1 MPEDNKL
8 VPGQNGTNGAVE
20 LIPASSRLPAWDL
33 SPREPHLYDYL
44 LILRKHQWLILS
56 FLLAVVTIVTITTFR
71 MQSVYVATAR
81 IEIDRENGSI
91 LPFQGMESYDYM
103 MDTENYIE
111 TQSKILT
118 SETLALK
125 TIRSS
130 GLGARPE
137 YASPNGPS
145 EAVAVGSLENQKRP
159 PELGAF
165 LGSLG
170 VKRVPNSRLMDVS
183 FESTDPQFAARIV
196 NEHIKNFEQQNIQA
210 RYDETNQAT
219 SWLQGELDELKIKV
233 QDSEDRRIAY
243 ERKNQIWTLDDKQS
257 ITTQRLADVNRAYT
271 DAQQERMKKEAFYQF
286 AKAGDINEV
295 PQLRDNPVLQ
305 GLINKRETLAE
316 DYTEAV
322 NQYGPNFPR
331 VQRLQAQLKDLD
343 QLIQKENQNTLSRIE
358 NEYREAKQRE
368 IMMLQALDDQKVE
381 ANQMAE
387 RLVEYNIL
395 KREAEANKALY
406 DGLMT
411 KLKEVSISSALQ
423 SSNIR
428 VVDPAMIPA
437 YPSRPAKARN
447 IALAFIVGLVG
458 GIGLA
463 LLREYLDNT
472 VKTPDDIETLARLPS
487 LAVVPQFGASN
498 GNGSR
503 KRLLQGISTNGHDK
517 RIELVA
523 QHLPK
528 SQMSEAFR
536 ALRTSLLLS
545 QPGRPPQVIL
555 VTSALPREGKTTA
568 AANLAVTLAQ
578 LGDKTVLVDADLRK
592 PGVGRLLNLGGG
604 KYAGFSSYLAGVSSL
619 DLVTIQHPSVPNLSA
634 IPTGPLP
641 PNPADLLSSSKLA
654 EAIAE
659 LRSKFKFIVIDSPPI
674 MAATDAVILSVK
686 TDGVL
691 LVVRSGETPKE
702 AFTRTRDLLI
712 SVKCHILGVV
722 LNAVDSSAP
731 DYYYSYRYY
740 PYSYGY
746 GPQEAGEFP
755 HAHDHAHHDHA
766 HDANLAHEAEEESSV
781 SERSTRDRDDDQV
794 L

>member
-1 MPEDNKL
+1 MADDNKL
-8 VPGQNGTNGAVE
+8 VPRENGSNGVVE
-20 LIPASSRLPAWDL
+20 LIPPSTRLPAWDL

-44 LILRKHQWLILS
+44 LILRKHQWLIVS
-56 FLLAVVTIVTITTFR
+56 FLLAVVTIVTIATFR
-71 MQSVYVATAR
+71 MQAVYVATAR

-91 LPFQGMESYDYM
+91 LPFQGMETYDFM
-103 MDTENYIE
+103 MDLENYIE

-118 SETLALK
+118 SETLALR

-137 YASPNGPS
+137 YSSPNGPS
-145 EAVAVGSLENQKRP
+145 EALAIGSLENQKRP

-170 VKRVPNSRLMDVS
+170 IKRVPNSRLLDVS

-196 NEHIKNFEQQNIQA
+196 NEHIKNFQEQNIRS
-210 RYDETNQAT
+210 RYDETTRAT
-219 SWLQGELDELKIKV
+219 AWLRNELDELKITV
-233 QDSEDRRIAY
+233 QESEDKRIAY
-243 ERKNQIWTLDDKQS
+243 ERKNQIWTLDDKS
-257 ITTQRLADVNRAYT
+257 NITTQRLADINKELT
-271 DAQQERMKKEAFYQF
+271 EAQAERMRKEALFQF
-286 AKAGDINEV
+286 AKAGDIADV
-295 PQLRDNPVLQ
+295 PQLRDNLVLQ
-305 GLINKRETLAE
+305 TLTQKRQTATS
-316 DYTEAV
+316 DYNDALS
-322 NQYGPNFPR
+322 QYGPNFPK
-331 VQRLQAQLKDLD
+331 VQRLQAQLKDMD
-343 QLIQKENQNTLSRIE
+343 QLIQKENVNTLNRIE
-358 NEYREAKQRE
+358 TDYREARE
-368 IMMLQALDDQKVE
+368 RENLLTEALDQQKVA
-381 ANQMAE
+381 ANAMAE
-387 RLVEYNIL
+387 KMVEYNIL
-395 KREAEANKALY
+395 KREAEASKALY

-411 KLKEVSISSALQ
+411 KLKEVGISAALQ

-428 VVDPAMIPA
+428 VVDPAMIPT

-447 IALAFIVGLVG
+447 IALAFLVGLVG

-463 LLREYLDNT
+463 LMREYLDNT

-487 LAVVPQFGASN
+487 LAVVPQFGSSN
-498 GNGSR
+498 GNGR
-503 KRLLQGISTNGHDK
+503 RNRLLPGISTNGHQK

-578 LGDKTVLVDADLRK
+578 LGDRTVLVDADLRK
-592 PGVGRLLNLGGG
+592 PGVSRLLNLASG

-619 DLVTIQHPSVPNLSA
+619 DLVIVPHPDIPNLAA

-641 PNPADLLSSSKLA
+641 PNPADLLSSHKLT

-659 LRSKFKFIVIDSPPI
+659 LRTKFKFIVIDSPPI
-674 MAATDAVILSVK
+674 MAATDAVILSVQ

-702 AFTRTRDLLI
+702 AFTRTRDLLM

-722 LNAVDSSAP
+722 LNAVDSGAP

-746 GPQEAGEFP
+746 GPQEAAES
-755 HAHDHAHHDHA
+755 
-766 HDANLAHEAEEESSV
+766 ANEEDELESV
-781 SERSTRDRDDDQV
+781 SERSPRRRDDDQT

>member
-1 MPEDNKL
+1 MSEDNKL
-8 VPGQNGTNGAVE
+8 VPRENGSNGAIE
-20 LIPASSRLPAWDL
+20 LMPVSGRLSPFEL

-56 FLLAVVTIVTITTFR
+56 FMLAVVTIVAIATFR
-71 MQSVYVATAR
+71 MQPVYVATAR
-81 IEIDRENGSI
+81 IEIDRENANI
-91 LPFQGMESYDYM
+91 LPFQGSDSYDYM
-103 MDTENYIE
+103 MDLENYIE

-118 SETLALK
+118 SQTLALQ
-125 TIRSS
+125 TIRNAGLSS
-130 GLGARPE
+130 RPE
-137 YASPNGPS
+137 FSSPSGPS
-145 EAVAVGSLENQKRP
+145 EAVASGNLANQPRP
-159 PELGAF
+159 PELGEF

-170 VKRVPNSRLMDVS
+170 VKRVPTSRLMDVS
-183 FESTDPQFAARIV
+183 FESTDPQLAARIV
-196 NEHIKNFEQQNIQA
+196 NAHIATYIEQNFRSKYESTTQA
-210 RYDETNQAT
+210 ST
-219 SWLQGELDELKIKV
+219 WLLDQLSELKIKV
-233 QDSEDRRIAY
+233 QKSEDARIAY
-243 ERKNQIWTLDDKQS
+243 ERQNQIWTLDDKQS
-257 ITTQRLADVNRAYT
+257 IATQRLSDANKQLS
-271 DAQQERMKKEAFYQF
+271 DAQSERMKKESLYQF
-286 AKAGDINEV
+286 AKNGNLDAV
-295 PQLRDNPVLQ
+295 PQVQSNAALEDLLKKRDEAKSQ
-305 GLINKRETLAE
+305 FE
-316 DYTEAV
+316 DAL

-343 QLIQKENQNTLSRIE
+343 ATIQKEKQQILSVLESDYQEARQ
-358 NEYREAKQRE
+358 REA
-368 IMMLQALDDQKVE
+368 MLAAALDQQKAE

-387 RLVEYNIL
+387 KLVEYNIL

-406 DGLMT
+406 EGLMT
-411 KLKEVSISSALQ
+411 KLKETAISASLR

-428 VVDPAMIPA
+428 VVDPAMVPTTPA
-437 YPSRPAKARN
+437 RPAKARN
-447 IALAFIVGLVG
+447 IALAFLVGLVG

-487 LAVVPQFGASN
+487 LAVVPQFAGSN
-498 GNGSR
+498 GHSR
-503 KRLLQGISTNGHDK
+503 RSALLPGAAANGHEK

-536 ALRTSLLLS
+536 ALRTSILLS
-545 QPGRPPQVIL
+545 QADHPPQVIL

-592 PGVGRLLNLGGG
+592 PGIGRLLNLGGG
-604 KYAGFSSYLAGVSSL
+604 TYAGLSSYLAGVSSL
-619 DLVTIQHPSVPNLSA
+619 DLVSVPHPAIPNLVA

-641 PNPADLLSSSKLA
+641 PNPADLLSSHKLV

-659 LRSKFKFIVIDSPPI
+659 LRARYKFIVIDSPPI
-674 MAATDAVILSVK
+674 MAATDAVILSVQ

-702 AFTRTRDLLI
+702 AFTRTRDLLA
-712 SVKCHILGVV
+712 SVKCRILGVV

-746 GPQEAGEFP
+746 GPQETA
-755 HAHDHAHHDHA
+755 DHSHQQ
-766 HDANLAHEAEEESSV
+766 ESDSIAQ
-781 SERSTRDRDDDQV
+781 RSFHGHDDDSQA

>member
-1 MPEDNKL
+1 MADDNKII
-8 VPGQNGTNGAVE
+8 PRENGSNGSVE
-20 LIPASSRLPAWDL
+20 LIPPSSRLPAWDL

-56 FLLAVVTIVTITTFR
+56 FLLAVVTIVTIATFR
-71 MQSVYVATAR
+71 MQAVYVATAR
-81 IEIDRENGSI
+81 IEIDRENGNL

-103 MDTENYIE
+103 MDLENYIE
-111 TQSKILT
+111 TESKILT
-118 SETLALK
+118 SETLALQ
-125 TIRSS
+125 TIRST
-130 GLGARPE
+130 GLGARAE

-145 EAVAVGSLENQKRP
+145 EALAIGSLENQKRP

-170 VKRVPNSRLMDVS
+170 VKRVPNSRLMDVT

-196 NEHIKNFEQQNIQA
+196 NEHIKNFQDQNIKS
-210 RYDETNQAT
+210 RYDETTRAT
-219 SWLQGELDELKIKV
+219 TWLHDELDELKIKV
-233 QDSEDRRIAY
+233 QESEDKRIAY
-243 ERKNQIWTLDDKQS
+243 ERKNQIWTLDDKQN
-257 ITTQRLADVNRAYT
+257 ITTQRLSDINKSLT
-271 DAQQERMKKEAFYQF
+271 DAQEERMKKESLYQF
-286 AKAGDINEV
+286 AKAGDIADV
-295 PQLRDNPVLQ
+295 PQLRENPILQ
-305 GLINKRETLAE
+305 SLIQKRQATSE
-316 DYTEAV
+316 DYIDAV
-322 NQYGPNFPR
+322 GQYGPNFPK
-331 VQRLQAQLKDLD
+331 VQRLQAQLKDID
-343 QLIQKENQNTLSRIE
+343 QLIQKEHVNTLNRIE
-358 NEYREAKQRE
+358 NDYREAKQRE
-368 IMMLQALDDQKVE
+368 TLLTQALDQQKVD
-381 ANQMAE
+381 ANEMAE
-387 RLVEYNIL
+387 RMVEYNIL

-411 KLKEVSISSALQ
+411 KLKEVGISAALQ

-447 IALAFIVGLVG
+447 IALAFLVGLVG

-463 LLREYLDNT
+463 LMREYLDNT

-487 LAVVPQFGASN
+487 LAVVPQFAGAN
-498 GNGSR
+498 GNGSSR
-503 KRLLQGISTNGHDK
+503 KRLLQGIASNGHEK

-578 LGDKTVLVDADLRK
+578 LGDSTVLVDADLRK
-592 PGVGRLLNLGGG
+592 PGVGRLLNLGGN

-619 DLVTIQHPSVPNLSA
+619 DLVTVPHPDIPNLAA

-641 PNPADLLSSSKLA
+641 PNPADLLSSQKLA

-659 LRSKFKFIVIDSPPI
+659 LRTKFKFVVIDSPPI
-674 MAATDAVILSVK
+674 MAATDAVILSVQ

-702 AFTRTRDLLI
+702 AFTRTRDLLV

-722 LNAVDSSAP
+722 LNAVDSNAP

-746 GPQEAGEFP
+746 GPQEAADP
-755 HAHDHAHHDHA
+755 AHDRDEREQ
-766 HDANLAHEAEEESSV
+766 LETVSESSP
-781 SERSTRDRDDDQV
+781 RDHEDDQA